1 MKNDGVDIGGRENG
15 LQGKTPCGFFFVGHT
30 LEMTGV
36 AAPWSSGGIKVRNS
50 RVVCAVVIAEKGE
63 SRYNI

>member
-36 AAPWSSGGIKVRNS
+36 VHRCFFRIFLALICMKYFVQ
-50 RVVCAVVIAEKGE
+50 
-63 SRYNI
+63 